1 MSDEPST
8 GKTPPRGW
16 TDQQVEQTMGLLLR
30 GGVSLAAAI
39 VVVGAVV
46 FLVRHGSTPPNF
58 RQFVGQPPELCS
70 MSGIV
75 GLAATFSGRGLIQL
89 GLLALVATPI
99 ARVVFSIYAFGR
111 QRDWLYVA
119 ITLIVLAVLMYS
131 LVWDS
136 GA

>member
-1 MSDEPST
+1 MTDEPST

-16 TDQQVEQTMGLLLR
+16 TDQRVEQIMGLLLR
-30 GGVSLAAAI
+30 VGVSLAAAI
-39 VVVGAVV
+39 VVIGAVV
-46 FLVRHGSTPPNF
+46 FLVRHGSTQPNF
-58 RQFVGQPPELCS
+58 QQFVGEPPELCS
-70 MSGIV
+70 VTGIV

-99 ARVVFSIYAFGR
+99 ARVIFSVYAFGR
-111 QRDWLYVA
+111 ERDWLYVA
-119 ITLIVLAVLMYS
+119 ITLIVLAALMYS